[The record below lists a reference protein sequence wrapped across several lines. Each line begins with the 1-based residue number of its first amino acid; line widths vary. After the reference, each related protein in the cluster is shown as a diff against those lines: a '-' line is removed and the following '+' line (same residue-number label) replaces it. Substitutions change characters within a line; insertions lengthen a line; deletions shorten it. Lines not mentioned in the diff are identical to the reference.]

1 MSRINKLKECG
12 VVVSQCIIN
21 YAEVYW
27 VTDASLSLHYIVSSS
42 SSKDFKIISSFKL
55 QRLQIFFFFFVN
67 VLETQEEMLYLWTY
81 STKIRDSYSEFRVG
95 LIWQLLYF
103 ADCAHKS

>member
-42 SSKDFKIISSFKL
+42 SSKDFKIISCFKL
-55 QRLQIFFFFFVN
+55 QRLQFFFFFC
-67 VLETQEEMLYLWTY
+67 EC
-81 STKIRDSYSEFRVG
+81 FRNPG
-95 LIWQLLYF
+95 GNALSLDLF
-103 ADCAHKS
+103 N